1 MKNKIKILG
10 LAGILLFSPAIVSAK
25 GNVRI
30 WLDGKYLE
38 SDVAPYIKEDR
49 TLVPVRVVSENL
61 GYDVKWDSNE
71 KKVTCSSNGKE
82 MVMYVDN
89 KNAKVDGSEK
99 VLNMAPEITDDRVFI
114 PLRDVS
120 EIFGKE
126 VEWDNDSR
134 TVLIGD
140 SDTIKTFKKE
150 VNKEAVEKSN
160 SPLVEKK
167 TQNINGKRVNWAK
180 FNLSNGDLKCEVV
193 TANNGLNGDEA
204 FSSMIARK
212 KPLGAIN
219 GNFFDAYSTK
229 EHYGP
234 LISNGEVI
242 QLSDSPSVFS
252 VYEDGTFDISK
263 KELKFDGFLDGKT
276 KNEWNNDKGV
286 MEFNTFT
293 LWYVNTKPTDTAGI
307 YKFTNKRG
315 NSINLTGGSV
325 VTIVN
330 DKVTKVSDVLKNQKF
345 DIPKNGYLI
354 YFGKDSVKKDYITER
369 FAVGRS
375 VELKAKFD
383 KDGKKVV
390 QMIGAGPLLLQD
402 GNITSAETLKEV
414 KEAKISSNRG
424 GRSAIGITKDGRIV
438 MATVSSATVKEL
450 AAVMKELGCVSAMN
464 VDGNASSALYVDGSI
479 MQNAGRKLNNTFMI
493 IKK

>member
-25 GNVRI
+25 GDVRI

-49 TLVPVRVVSENL
+49 TLVPVRVVSENM
-61 GYDVKWDSNE
+61 GYDVNWDATE
-71 KKVTCSSNGKE
+71 RKVTCSSNGKE
-82 MVMYVDN
+82 MVMFADG
-89 KNAKVDGSEK
+89 KKAKVDGEEK
-99 VLNMAPEITDDRVFI
+99 TLNMAPEITSDRVFI

-126 VEWDNDSR
+126 VEWNNDAR
-134 TVLIGD
+134 TVLIGN
-140 SDTIKTFKKE
+140 SETIKTFKPEAKKE
-150 VNKEAVEKSN
+150 NVAKSN

-167 TQNINGKRVNWAK
+167 TQNINGKKVNWAK

-193 TANNGLNGDEA
+193 TANNGLRGDEA

-229 EHYGP
+229 EPYGP
-234 LISNGEVI
+234 LISNGEVVK
-242 QLSDSPSVFS
+242 LSDSPAVLS
-252 VYEDGTFDISK
+252 VYDDGTFDIGK

-293 LWYVNTKPTDTAGI
+293 LWYVNTKPTDTSGI

-315 NSINLTGGSV
+315 NSINLTDGTV
-325 VTIVN
+325 VTIIDN
-330 DKVTKVSDVLKNQKF
+330 KVSKLNDVSKNQKF
-345 DIPKNGYLI
+345 DIPQNGYLI
-354 YFGKDSVKKDYITER
+354 YFGKDSVKKEYITER

-375 VELKAKFD
+375 VELVPKFN
-383 KDGKKVV
+383 KEGKKVI

-414 KEAKISSNRG
+414 KEAKISTNRG

-450 AAVMKELGCVSAMN
+450 AGVMKELGCVSAMN
-464 VDGNASSALYVDGSI
+464 VDGNASSALYVDGAT